1 MPLTEN
7 PASLD
12 RRRFLKA
19 AGVSMAL
26 PMLESLP
33 VHAAPATSA
42 PKARAQRLVCVGSFL
57 GLHTPALYPEK
68 TGTDYEVTT
77 LLEPLQAHRS
87 DFTLFSGLDHRASN
101 GHNNWGNFLSG
112 KNVGEMSLDQQVAAQ
127 VGQETRF
134 ASLEITAGK
143 NSQPMCFTRER
154 VALPMIERPSVLYRK
169 LFASAEDRERSEYLL
184 QSGHSA
190 LDQVLGEAKAMQNSV
205 SAQDRV
211 KLDEYFTSVRE
222 VEKRMERQIR
232 ALNEPVPEVSFQM
245 PDYDPVAPN
254 LMYDLMALALETDS
268 TRVMSLYLGG
278 LGQVFTINGE
288 TLQAGYHALS
298 HHGND
303 PDKIRELVLVEIEH
317 MKCLSRF
324 LDQMKQ
330 KTDAEGRPLL
340 DSTLVLFGTGM
351 GDASRHANS
360 NLPTLVAFDRNDP
373 KQADIVLGD
382 LYLTLMHQL
391 GMESER
397 FSTTTR
403 NLDHLLI

>member
-1 MPLTEN
+1 
-7 PASLD
+7 
-12 RRRFLKA
+12 
-19 AGVSMAL
+19 MAL

-33 VHAAPATSA
+33 VRAATAAPA
-42 PKARAQRLVCVGSFL
+42 ARAQRLVCVGSFL
-57 GLHTPALYPEK
+57 GLHTPALYPKK
-68 TGTDYEVTT
+68 TGADYELTT
-77 LLEPLQAHRS
+77 LLEPLQAHRA
-87 DFTLFSGLDHRASN
+87 DFTIFSGLDHRASN
-101 GHNNWGNFLSG
+101 GHNNWPNFLSG
-112 KNVGEMSLDQQVAAQ
+112 KNVGEMSLDQQVAEKI
-127 VGQETRF
+127 GETTRF

-154 VALPMIERPSVLYRK
+154 VPLPMIERPSVLYRK

-184 QSGHSA
+184 NSGHSA
-190 LDQVLGEAKAMQNSV
+190 LDQVLSEAKSLQNSV

-232 ALNEPVPEVSFQM
+232 ALHEPVPKVDFKL

-254 LMYDLMALALETDS
+254 LMLECEALMYDLMALALETDS

-317 MKCLSRF
+317 MKCLARF
-324 LDQMKQ
+324 IGQLKQ

-340 DSTLVLFGTGM
+340 DSTIVMFGTGM

-360 NLPTLVAFDRNDP
+360 DLPTLVAGGGLKHGRHLAFDPKDP
-373 KQADIVLGD
+373 KQSDIVLGD

-391 GMESER
+391 GLESDR
-397 FSTTTR
+397 FSNASK